1 MYFTLRKVC
10 PVQMSTQE
18 RPLKLCTFVFFCICV
33 FNPEKGVSSPKVK
46 AKGDSVVGPF
56 PNMGTT
62 SVR

>member
-10 PVQMSTQE
+10 PVQMSTQ
-18 RPLKLCTFVFFCICV
+18 KGVFYVVYFCIFCICV

>member
-1 MYFTLRKVC
+1 MTSSNVNAKGSFLRC
-10 PVQMSTQE
+10 
-18 RPLKLCTFVFFCICV
+18 VFFCICV